1 VLFTRAYF
9 HSFKHRFVGKQVKN
23 TSHEDVSF
31 TVKVEHIFPEN
42 SPCVACTSESVINN
56 FVLNSNCWLHLLSK
70 HVFGTAFLLA

>member
-42 SPCVACTSESVINN
+42 SPCVVYFWKCY
-56 FVLNSNCWLHLLSK
+56 W
-70 HVFGTAFLLA
+70 